1 MSRILRGL
9 ARLTVFIAVI
19 LACLIVLFRFVSPP
33 STLMLGRWLTFQ
45 PVARTWVPLEAMAA
59 SLVTAVIA
67 AEDQRFCDHHGI
79 DWVELR
85 KVLDDGTPQ
94 RGASTLTMQAVKN
107 VFLWPG
113 RSVVRKGL
121 EMPLALIADT
131 VWGKRRVI
139 EIYLNV
145 AEWGDGVYGAEAAA
159 RRHFGKPARELL
171 PLEAARLAASL
182 PNPTLRNAGAPTPG
196 LRAVTR
202 RVMQRME
209 ASAGLASCVL
219 R

>member
-19 LACLIVLFRFVSPP
+19 LACLIVLFRFASPP

-45 PVARTWVPLEAMAA
+45 PVARTWVPLEAIAA
-59 SLVTAVIA
+59 PLVTAVIA

-85 KVLDDGTPQ
+85 KVLDDETPQ

-121 EMPLALIADT
+121 ELPLALIADT

-182 PNPTLRNAGAPTPG
+182 PNPILRNAGAPTPG

-202 RVMQRME
+202 QVMQRME
-209 ASAGLASCVL
+209 AAAGLASCVL